1 MPGWK
6 SIQSKKQR
14 VRKTKIALICLGI
27 ILMLLILSQ
36 AVKFTRTLF
45 SPWKVPIAKSFLWN
59 GDFSLNFLVR
69 SNKVSLV
76 SFNPKEQ
83 KIVVFDIPDSV
94 FLEVAHGFGNW
105 QLSSIYNLGEGEQI
119 TGAVLLQDT
128 LSDFFGLPIEG
139 FLQFSGKYAE
149 VSPQDLIAEF
159 RGSPFSLVYLLPHLK
174 TNFTPFELI
183 HLKFGLSAVRFD
195 KISQI
200 DLENA
205 DVLEQTK
212 LADGSLVYISEDQR
226 VESILAEVIDP
237 VIKSEHKTVAIFNS
251 TNHPLL
257 AQKAARIVTNIGG
270 DVIIV
275 TNGREKFKNTVV
287 IGEQSQTLQ
296 RLWQIFGKFDNI
308 NPENEDL
315 KVSRAQ
321 INVFLGED
329 FLRL

>member
-36 AVKFTRTLF
+36 AVKLTRTLF

-59 GDFSLNFLVR
+59 GDFNLNFLVR
-69 SNKVSLV
+69 SNKVALV
-76 SFNPKEQ
+76 SFNPQEQ

-94 FLEVAHGFGNW
+94 FLEVAHEFGNW

-149 VSPQDLIAEF
+149 VPPQDLIAEF
-159 RGSPFSLVYLLPHLK
+159 RGSPFSLVYLLPYLK

-226 VESILAEVIDP
+226 VDSILAEVIDP

-275 TNGREKFKNTVV
+275 TNGREKFKNTAV